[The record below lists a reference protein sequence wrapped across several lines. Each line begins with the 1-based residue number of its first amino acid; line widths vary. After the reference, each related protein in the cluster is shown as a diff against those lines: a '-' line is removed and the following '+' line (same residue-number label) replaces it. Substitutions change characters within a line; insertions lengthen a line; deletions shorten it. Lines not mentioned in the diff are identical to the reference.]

1 MPLAV
6 RTEPNR
12 RQALST
18 HDQRRFQRVSVNLL
32 GRFMLEDRTEY
43 PCQTKDV
50 SPGSAALTTPVAG
63 RIGERAIAYID
74 HLGRI
79 EGRIVR
85 VFPGGFAMSIT
96 ATPRKRDKLAAKLTW
111 LANRHEL
118 SLPEDRRHDRV
129 APFVG
134 AVTVEAPD
142 GRVFRAQVVD
152 ISLSGAALSTN
163 TIPPM
168 GSIVSVGKLR
178 AEVVR
183 HLDDGFAVEFS
194 SPQTRDSL
202 RENLV

>member
-6 RTEPNR
+6 QTEPKR

-32 GRFMLEDRTEY
+32 GRFMLEDRKEY
-43 PCQTKDV
+43 PCQTRDV
-50 SPGSAALTTPVAG
+50 SPGSAAMITPVTG

-129 APFVG
+129 TPFVG
-134 AVTVEAPD
+134 AVTIETSD
-142 GRVFRAQVVD
+142 GRGFSAKVVD
-152 ISLSGAALSTN
+152 ISLSGAALAAT

-168 GSIVSVGKLR
+168 GAIISVGRLR

-202 RENLV
+202 RENLI